1 MHTRTLHSLALAALA
16 LTALGC
22 RSKITG
28 NEGNFDFS
36 YVADDDVRN
45 FNKPIAVGAKL
56 DLKVAVTG
64 TGRAVT
70 LEAAS
75 SSADA
80 VLKVDGFQGDTVVL
94 EGAGS
99 GSALISVTGTTAAGT
114 SLSDSVNMLS
124 RVPQVLKL
132 FHTCTTATE
141 ARYLVNQDI
150 VIGYDMEMSNGQPV
164 IGYGYWPVTYAPAG
178 GVTQDV
184 TTKDQQ
190 FLQLKTAATKQTVT
204 ITSTIDQ
211 TTKTL
216 VLVEPADIDGADF
229 AYPDAVPHTLVGA
242 TSYFNFIASVGG
254 QPVCQAYLDNSA
266 TSTSPTL
273 CDVSKVAPPDDKT
286 GPKNE
291 FGWVKVTGK
300 AAGTCTFDV
309 TWTQVNGGQ
318 GLTKSFSVP
327 IGN

>member
-1 MHTRTLHSLALAALA
+1 MHRRTLHSLALAALA

-56 DLKVAVTG
+56 DLKVAETG
-64 TGRAVT
+64 TNRTVA
-70 LEAAS
+70 LESAT
-75 SSADA
+75 SSAEG
-80 VLKVDGFQGDTVVL
+80 VLKVKSFQGDTVVL
-94 EGAGS
+94 EGVGS
-99 GSALISVTGTTAAGT
+99 GSALISVTGTVPSGT
-114 SLSDSVNMLS
+114 SKSDSVNMLS
-124 RVPQVLKL
+124 RVPEVLKL
-132 FHTCTTATE
+132 FHTCTTASE

-150 VIGYDMEMSNGQPV
+150 IVGYDLEMSNGQPV
-164 IGYGYWPVTYAPAG
+164 IGYGYWPVTYTPAA
-178 GVTQDV
+178 GVTQNV

-190 FLQLKTAATKQTVT
+190 FLRLKTAATKQTVT
-204 ITSTIDQ
+204 LASTIDA

-216 VLVEPADIDGADF
+216 VLVEPADVDGADF
-229 AYPDAVPHTLVGA
+229 SDPNNVQRTLVGA
-242 TSYFNFIASVGG
+242 TSYFNFVVSVGG
-254 QPVCQAYLDNSA
+254 LPVCQAYLDNSA
-266 TSTSPTL
+266 TSTAPTV
-273 CDVSKVAPPDDKT
+273 CDVAKVAAPDSQT

-309 TWTQVNGGQ
+309 TWTQVNHGQ

>member
-1 MHTRTLHSLALAALA
+1 MHRRTLHSLALAALA

-56 DLKVAVTG
+56 DLKVAETG
-64 TGRAVT
+64 TNRTVT
-70 LEAAS
+70 LEAAT
-75 SSADA
+75 SSAEG
-80 VLKVDGFQGDTVVL
+80 VLKVKSFQGDTVVL

-99 GSALISVTGTTAAGT
+99 GSALVSVTGTVPSGT
-114 SLSDSVNMLS
+114 SKSDSVNMLS
-124 RVPQVLKL
+124 RVPEVLKL
-132 FHTCTTATE
+132 FHTCTTASE

-150 VIGYDMEMSNGQPV
+150 IVGYDLEMSNGQPV
-164 IGYGYWPVTYAPAG
+164 IGYGYWPVTYTPAA
-178 GVTQDV
+178 GVTQNV

-190 FLQLKTAATKQTVT
+190 FLRLKTAATKQTVT
-204 ITSTIDQ
+204 LASTIDA

-216 VLVEPADIDGADF
+216 VLVEPADVDGADF
-229 AYPDAVPHTLVGA
+229 SDPNTVQHTLVGA
-242 TSYFNFIASVGG
+242 TSYFNFVVSVGG

-266 TSTSPTL
+266 TSTAPTV
-273 CDVSKVAPPDDKT
+273 CDVAKVAAPDSQT

-309 TWTQVNGGQ
+309 TWTQVNHGQ

-327 IGN
+327 IGT